1 MDLRSMDHS
10 LSLILYSL
18 ALQPKLTKYDILNPT
33 NIALA
38 LHQGTINKK
47 LLSYSKRILA
57 VKGVYEEGGVNLL
70 KKENL

>member
-1 MDLRSMDHS
+1 MDHS
-10 LSLILYSL
+10 LSPILYLL

-47 LLSYSKRILA
+47 LLSYSKRI
-57 VKGVYEEGGVNLL
+57 
-70 KKENL
+70 